1 MERTG
6 EIIQFAIPPPS
17 LARLP
22 NCFSIA
28 KPGREIKYYPVNVP
42 PFVRRAL
49 SIRAR
54 LSPSNS
60 AECRA

>member
-6 EIIQFAIPPPS
+6 KIIQFAIPPPS

-42 PFVRRAL
+42 PFVVESSMMGDTIL
-49 SIRAR
+49 EKI
-54 LSPSNS
+54 
-60 AECRA
+60 